1 MWAAQYLRNSPRKWI
16 SSAGLGTMGF
26 GLPAAIGVKAALPN
40 SDVICIA
47 GDASVLMNIQE
58 LGTLSQYG
66 LKVKLIIINNRW
78 QGMVRQWQ
86 ESFYD
91 ERYSSSDMSC
101 GEPDFVK
108 LAESFGV
115 KGYLI
120 SDRKQLQ
127 NELKNALDHDGP
139 SLINILVR
147 RGENCYPMVPPGK
160 SNAQM
165 VGYVNCDD

>member
-1 MWAAQYLRNSPRKWI
+1 
-16 SSAGLGTMGF
+16 
-26 GLPAAIGVKAALPN
+26 
-40 SDVICIA
+40 
-47 GDASVLMNIQE
+47 
-58 LGTLSQYG
+58 
-66 LKVKLIIINNRW
+66 
-78 QGMVRQWQ
+78 MVRQWQ
-86 ESFYD
+86 ESFYN

-115 KGYLI
+115 KGYQI

-127 NELKNALDHDGP
+127 NELQHAFDHNGPAL
-139 SLINILVR
+139 SNILVR

-165 VGYVNCDD
+165 VGDVNCED

>member
-1 MWAAQYLRNSPRKWI
+1 
-16 SSAGLGTMGF
+16 
-26 GLPAAIGVKAALPN
+26 
-40 SDVICIA
+40 
-47 GDASVLMNIQE
+47 
-58 LGTLSQYG
+58 
-66 LKVKLIIINNRW
+66 
-78 QGMVRQWQ
+78 MVRQWQ

-120 SDRKQLQ
+120 SDIKLLQ
-127 NELKNALDHDGP
+127 NELKNALDIEGP
-139 SLINILVR
+139 ALINILVR

-160 SNAQM
+160 SNSQM
-165 VGYVNCDD
+165 VGYVNCED

>member
-1 MWAAQYLRNSPRKWI
+1 MTLTSRSLSKGSSKNENPVWI
-16 SSAGLGTMGF
+16 TGADALMDSLK
-26 GLPAAIGVKAALPN
+26 IHGVKVIFGYPGGAILP
-40 SDVICIA
+40 IY
-47 GDASVLMNIQE
+47 DAVHKAE
-58 LGTLSQYG
+58 HDGW
-66 LKVKLIIINNRW
+66 LKHY
-78 QGMVRQWQ
+78 MVRQWQ

-139 SLINILVR
+139 ALINILVR

-165 VGYVNCDD
+165 VGYVNCED

>member
-1 MWAAQYLRNSPRKWI
+1 
-16 SSAGLGTMGF
+16 MGF
-26 GLPAAIGVKAALPN
+26 GLPAAMGVKAALPDSEVVVFFGN
-40 SDVICIA
+40 
-47 GDASVLMNIQE
+47 ASILMNIQE
-58 LGTLSQYG
+58 LGTLSQYS
-66 LKVKLIIINNRW
+66 LKIKLVIINNRW

-108 LAESFGV
+108 LSESFGV
-115 KGYLI
+115 KGFLI
-120 SDRKQLQ
+120 TERKQLN
-127 NELKNALDHDGP
+127 NEFKNALNFDGP
-139 SLINILVR
+139 ALINVRVR

-165 VGYVNCDD
+165 VGYVNNEN